1 MSWKTRHPHVHP
13 MFPWVKWAF
22 FFTCPW
28 ISMVKI
34 GIFWSQGTDPDLVVV
49 AIGAHLPS
57 AIRVA
62 RPRAQGHPQRRWLT
76 DPGSPGMMGSRLW
89 KHGGK
94 TWRIW
99 TKYGRNSENMEKW
112 RHVFFFGCVC
122 DFVFII
128 YLELTMNSPTSNPEF
143 LWNSR
148 QPAGELI
155 YVPNAGCAAGFK
167 RSCPKIVAS
176 WVSTSQLDMA
186 QNCGDCEVK

>member
-28 ISMVKI
+28 ISMVKS
-34 GIFWSQGTDPDLVVV
+34 GIVWSQGTDPDLVVV

-76 DPGSPGMMGSRLW
+76 NPGSPGMMAMMAT
-89 KHGGK
+89 K
-94 TWRIW
+94 TWGKNLENMNKVRKKLR
-99 TKYGRNSENMEKW
+99 KYGKVKAC
-112 RHVFFFGCVC
+112 VFFGWVC

-155 YVPNAGCAAGFK
+155 SVPNAGCAAGFK
-167 RSCPKIVAS
+167 RYCPKIVAS
-176 WVSTSQLDMA
+176 WVSTSQLDV
-186 QNCGDCEVK
+186 GSKLRWL

>member
-1 MSWKTRHPHVHP
+1 MKTRHPHVHP

-76 DPGSPGMMGSRLW
+76 DPGSPGWWVQGYENMGEKL
-89 KHGGK
+89 G
-94 TWRIW
+94 RIW

-112 RHVFFFGCVC
+112 RHVFFLGA
-122 DFVFII
+122 FVILCLSFTWNWPWIHQHLI
-128 YLELTMNSPTSNPEF
+128 QNSCGILVNQPE
-143 LWNSR
+143 SSSMC
-148 QPAGELI
+148 PM
-155 YVPNAGCAAGFK
+155 AGCAVGFK